1 MNDDSPNSDATETK
15 RSPRRKLRLSS
26 SGAADGAAKG
36 TAKRKKTKAPE
47 QPRTQLPAE
56 EVTSSAKETAEIY
69 DPNLAKKS
77 LRLYFLIILIAGS
90 LIILFP
96 FTTGLM
102 NMVIASGLMSF
113 YYFLGN
119 KFAKYPNTRAV
130 FGDSMYYLGF
140 LFTFVALVAAM
151 MNISEESEVDAIIAQ
166 MGPALITT
174 VIGMAVRI
182 YLTQFDAI
190 TTEPETEAMNSL
202 GLLSANLID
211 ALDALNKTSD
221 QNRQAIETMQERS
234 NAQMERFASR
244 LSAIDTEGITRR
256 FEDLANAIENLSL
269 ASAEL
274 KERAER
280 SKVTTGDIE
289 QSLNNLQGSA
299 DRVTTQ
305 LQNVQNF
312 EADLSQLKERV
323 TSTTESFQTF
333 SERLENRVGNS
344 ASEINNSVVG
354 LARDLSKTE
363 EEIRNLASNLREAV
377 TEVVDFLN
385 RRG

>member
-1 MNDDSPNSDATETK
+1 MNDDNTNSDIPDMTG
-15 RSPRRKLRLSS
+15 RPRRKLKLSAGG
-26 SGAADGAAKG
+26 SGKVSAKKG
-36 TAKRKKTKAPE
+36 KSKKKVVSE
-47 QPRTQLPAE
+47 ESDRTQILVDEAITNTPE
-56 EVTSSAKETAEIY
+56 NTAIY
-69 DPNLAKKS
+69 DPNLAKRS
-77 LRLYFLIILIAGS
+77 LRLYFLITLVAGS

-96 FTTGLM
+96 FTTGIM
-102 NMVIASGLMSF
+102 NMVIASGLMAF
-113 YYFLGN
+113 YFFLGN

-151 MNISEESEVDAIIAQ
+151 MGISEESEVDVIIAQ

-211 ALDALNKTSD
+211 ALDALNKTSE
-221 QNRQAIETMQERS
+221 QNRLAIDAMQERS
-234 NAQMERFASR
+234 AAQMESFATR
-244 LSAIDTEGITRR
+244 LSAIDTERITRR
-256 FEDLANAIENLSL
+256 FDDLAKAIESL
-269 ASAEL
+269 TFASQEL

-280 SKVTTGDIE
+280 SKITTGDIE

-305 LQNVQNF
+305 LRNVENF
-312 EADLSQLKERV
+312 EGDLSLLRERV
-323 TSTTESFQTF
+323 NTTTESFKTF

-363 EEIRNLASNLREAV
+363 DEIRNLASNLREAV
-377 TEVVDFLN
+377 SEVVEFLN